1 MGIETAWWDYD
12 VIVVGSG
19 GAGSAAAQAAS
30 ERGARVLVV
39 SKDPIGCS
47 DTKISE
53 GKVTVRATGEDSDT
67 EQALSDN
74 LRMGGGSIPD
84 KAITQVFAR
93 DNRAAYDWYRQR
105 GARPKVDAKRGGP
118 RPVSIAMGGHTK
130 RRTIGHANSGVAL
143 SHARQRQQPTAPR
156 RTALNGC
163 LLVAF
168 R

>member
-1 MGIETAWWDYD
+1 MSIETAWRDYD

-53 GKVTVRATGEDSDT
+53 GKVTVRATGEDSDS
-67 EQALSDN
+67 EQVLSDN

-84 KAITQVFAR
+84 KSITQAFAR
-93 DNRAAYDWYRQR
+93 DNRTAYDWYRQR
-105 GARPKVDAKRGGP
+105 GARPKVDVKRGGP

-130 RRTIGHANSGVAL
+130 RRTIGHANS
-143 SHARQRQQPTAPR
+143 
-156 RTALNGC
+156 C
-163 LLVAF
+163 LLYTSPSP
-168 R
+168 RD